1 MSLSLIGHQLH
12 NGIRNNRAEIAS
24 GLVMLPVYVGLITV
38 GIAAALM
45 GVNTEL
51 SGCGHCFPLLETK
64 NKCATSAKVIKAI
77 EQPTEG
83 NVSKAFASQINKIH
97 QLNVND
103 NSIEKYEKRLSAIYS
118 SYMKH
123 VFPETQNINSP
134 VMFSISPESHT
145 LKVHFN
151 EGISSDI
158 SEKIKDKINRDTL
171 STKADKPN
179 NRIKLRFDF

>member
-1 MSLSLIGHQLH
+1 MSFSLTGHQIH

-24 GLVMLPVYVGLITV
+24 GLVMLPVYAGLITV

-45 GVNTEL
+45 GVNAEL

-83 NVSKAFASQINKIH
+83 NVLKAFNSQMKKVHN
-97 QLNVND
+97 LDVND
-103 NSIEKYEKRLSAIYS
+103 SRKAKYEQRLSAIYS
-118 SYMKH
+118 SYINKLY
-123 VFPETQNINSP
+123 PETKKIELP
-134 VMFSISPESHT
+134 IIFSIKPESHT
-145 LKVHFN
+145 SVVYVDNSISNDIKDIIKRKMKEDESHFN
-151 EGISSDI
+151 NIIS
-158 SEKIKDKINRDTL
+158 
-171 STKADKPN
+171 A